1 MTTQPDLVQTGV
13 LLDTNVLHYLR
24 VYLDVAKERSLKPYG
39 PTDQWLVINKQ
50 LKVASLLASQRK
62 SIKDGFDAFCFLQER
77 ARNDD
82 RIVVSPLALA
92 EITHGLVEGQAH
104 IKMAEVGMP
113 YRMRQS
119 RADLRQLVAAW
130 VSASGYEQV
139 RQATEGLL
147 PELENLLG
155 ASIWLAGGGSTSRDV
170 LALLRLVLESVHFD
184 IVDAWLYAESLV
196 EQVRF
201 VLTFDKDFRNTIN
214 WIYKPGGAPNNDEGD
229 LSSTPVLPFKWQQPL
244 SFCSPRARKSGS
256 SSLKLFTQGTPTDE
270 SLSPSLAGEL
280 FIQAGSRSSSH
291 SRGY

>member
-1 MTTQPDLVQTGV
+1 M
-13 LLDTNVLHYLR
+13 LHYLR

-39 PTDQWLVINKQ
+39 PTDQWLVINDQ
-50 LKVASLLASQRK
+50 LKVASLLANQRE

-77 ARNDD
+77 ASKDD

-104 IKMAEVGMP
+104 IKMAEAGMP

-147 PELENLLG
+147 PELE
-155 ASIWLAGGGSTSRDV
+155 SICRSQHLAGRGRLQQSRCFGSAQVS
-170 LALLRLVLESVHFD
+170 LGELHFD

-196 EQVRF
+196 EQVRL
-201 VLTFDKDFRNTIN
+201 VLTFDEDFS
-214 WIYKPGGAPNNDEGD
+214 GHDQLD
-229 LSSTPVLPFKWQQPL
+229 L
-244 SFCSPRARKSGS
+244 
-256 SSLKLFTQGTPTDE
+256 
-270 SLSPSLAGEL
+270 
-280 FIQAGSRSSSH
+280 
-291 SRGY
+291 